1 MKKRK
6 NFIITIIIVPIVVTI
21 LFNIARGKTTP
32 EYVSGKNI
40 IIENERSK
48 EIIDVEKFIPY
59 VLMAQMDESSPK
71 ELLKAQATV
80 VRTYIYQKMGNSN
93 SIGAVELGLPFC
105 TKNQLKERW
114 FEKYRLKEAGTAKGV
129 FYNLTG
135 IGSESVYENQ
145 MSRLWDIVSKTRGK
159 VLKYKGK
166 IVLPLFH
173 QTSNGNTRDG
183 NKNLGE
189 DYSYLKSVKCESDI
203 SESGYLGIKYFSIN
217 EFLKKL
223 EKYGIIVYENK
234 KEKFNEKEQ
243 FNKKEHFNKKQ
254 QSNEKEQFNEKEQ
267 DIHQL
272 LHIMDTTNKDKM
284 GYLITIKIGDTKI
297 SGDMFRK
304 ALDLNSLCID
314 IDKYEKG
321 LRITTKGQGHG
332 FGMSLSYA
340 KKMAENGK
348 DWHEILKTF
357 YECSIVDY

>member
-1 MKKRK
+1 MKKRR
-6 NFIITIIIVPIVVTI
+6 NLIITIIIVPIVVTI
-21 LFNIARGKTTP
+21 LFNISKGKKTP
-32 EYVSGKNI
+32 EYVSGKNV
-40 IIENERSK
+40 IIENKRSK
-48 EIIDVEKFIPY
+48 ETIDVEKFIPY

-105 TKNQLKERW
+105 TKNQLKKRW
-114 FEKYRLKEAGTAKGV
+114 FEEYRLKDAGTAKGF

-135 IGSESVYENQ
+135 MGSESVYENQ
-145 MSRLWDIVSKTRGK
+145 MSRLSDIVSKTRGK

-203 SESGYLGIKYFSIN
+203 SESGYLGIKYYSIN

-234 KEKFNEKEQ
+234 KE
-243 FNKKEHFNKKQ
+243 
-254 QSNEKEQFNEKEQ
+254 QFNEKEQ
-267 DIHQL
+267 DIDQL
-272 LHIMDTTNKDKM
+272 LNIMDTTNKDKM

-304 ALDLNSLCID
+304 AFGLNSLCID

-357 YECSIVDY
+357 YQCSIVDY